1 MARGDQT
8 FDQGL
13 RQDEQITRLTSQQFF
28 FHRAN
33 GTESAVQLAGMG
45 RFKGSLQ
52 RVDQTGGGT
61 AAQNT
66 KFHFNS

>member
-1 MARGDQT
+1 
-8 FDQGL
+8 
-13 RQDEQITRLTSQQFF
+13 
-28 FHRAN
+28 
-33 GTESAVQLAGMG
+33 MG
-45 RFKGSLQ
+45 RFKVSLQ